1 MNKKALM
8 PISSVLGAL
17 LLVLVVG
24 VFAASPFGERE
35 VAHAQTGPTLSDLT
49 LTIPDTSLS
58 PSFDAATRSY
68 TARVA
73 NATSQIT
80 VTATAAGDSSM
91 LGAITP
97 ADAVSGGA
105 HQVDLS
111 VGTTTI
117 RIPVTE
123 GGSSNTY
130 TVRVTRVSATASND
144 TKLSSLSLSN
154 VMLSPAFDSD
164 RRTGYTDRVP
174 NSVSLTTVRARAA
187 NSGAM
192 VNIESDSVTDSA
204 NVVTLTAGATTTITI
219 TVTAADVA
227 TEGSYMVVVTRAGM
241 DAEDDATLSNLELS
255 GVALSPTFSS
265 SKTAYTDSVPYT
277 TRNTTVTAPATDTAG
292 AMVMITSDMDD
303 DLGDNDNE
311 VGLEVGAN
319 VITIKVDAADAIA
332 TKTYTVTVT
341 RASATASADANLSSL
356 SLSRVML
363 SPAFDPG
370 EMEYTALVPNSVGL
384 TTLRATAADSGAV
397 FDIAAV
403 HGSSGDRVIDS
414 ANVVTLSDTE
424 TTTITITVTAANGVT
439 TKEYMVVVTRAGMD
453 AEDDATL
460 SNLELSGVALSPT
473 FSSSK
478 TAYTDSVPYTTRNT
492 TVTAPATDT
501 AGAMVM
507 ITSDMDDDLGDN
519 DNEVGLEVG
528 ANVITIKVD
537 AADAIATK
545 TYTVTVTRASATA
558 SADANLSSL
567 SLSRVMLSPA
577 FDPGEMEYT
586 ALVPNSVGLT
596 TLRASTADSGA
607 VFDIAAVHGSSG
619 DRVIDSANVVTLSDT
634 ETTTITI
641 TVTAADAV
649 ATKTYMVV
657 VTRAAVNASDNASLA
672 SNDTPD
678 IFGLRL
684 ETGPGI
690 TPAITDDLYLNMP
703 FIPSRTDYTTTAERG
718 QSSIIVATTPVTGAR
733 VMVSSNRDDE
743 VKDHTPDGTVVP
755 NAFDV
760 DLEPGINVITIKV
773 TAENAVSMRT
783 YTVTVTRTGVVVS
796 SDATL
801 QALTLSGITLSPAF
815 NSATMMY
822 TAEVEDIETTMV
834 EAMAT
839 HPGATVEGTGMRTLT
854 VGENVISVTVT
865 AEDETTETY
874 TVTVTVMGAGTL
886 LDRYDAN
893 DNNQIDKGE
902 VLTAIEDFLIHKT
915 TTKEEV
921 LDLILLY
928 LAR

>member
-1 MNKKALM
+1 M